1 MLKHTNSTRK
11 QLPAI
16 IVRLVNSVDEFL
28 LRQTEKVLGRVPEV
42 GYNVGL
48 LVIYILVSEHSKGER
63 CVSVHKRINAGGC
76 SRCWRFN
83 SLWFVVWTLKV
94 ARV

>member
-11 QLPAI
+11 QLAVI
-16 IVRLVNSVDEFL
+16 VVRLVNRIDEFL

-48 LVIYILVSEHSKGER
+48 LVIYTYLFLNIPRLNVV
-63 CVSVHKRINAGGC
+63 CVCA
-76 SRCWRFN
+76 
-83 SLWFVVWTLKV
+83 
-94 ARV
+94 

>member
-11 QLPAI
+11 QLALI
-16 IVRLVNSVDEFL
+16 VVRLVNSIDEFL

-63 CVSVHKRINAGGC
+63 CVCLCIRELMLVVVLDVGGLIHC
-76 SRCWRFN
+76 G
-83 SLWFVVWTLKV
+83 L
-94 ARV
+94 